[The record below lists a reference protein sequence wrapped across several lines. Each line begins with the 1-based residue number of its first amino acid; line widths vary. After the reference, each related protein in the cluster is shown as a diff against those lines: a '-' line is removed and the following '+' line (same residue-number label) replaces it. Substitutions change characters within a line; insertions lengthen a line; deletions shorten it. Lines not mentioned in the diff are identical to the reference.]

1 MNRDD
6 LLKQLVASSGVL
18 MRLHSEALEM
28 DRPDVAA
35 EIRCAADGLALAV
48 GRLVARR
55 AKVAS

>member
-1 MNRDD
+1 MNGDD

-18 MRLHSEALEM
+18 QRLHREALDM

-35 EIRCAADGLALAV
+35 EIRCAADGLAIAV
-48 GRLVARR
+48 GRLCARK